1 MKRTIKVIAGA
12 VIAVLVMAALVA
24 AVALFLADRK
34 FNRVIP
40 VAVQAVPYAGGDE
53 VIRRGQYL
61 FETRGCAECHGA
73 DGNGRL
79 LADGRHG
86 MYIKTPNLTI
96 GAGGVASRYREVDWV
111 RTIRQGVK
119 PDGRPLRIMPAET
132 FNRLTDADLAA
143 IVAYV
148 RSLPPGDGS
157 GAEIH
162 LPLMFKVLYGLGVI
176 KDAEQRIDHSLP
188 PSTPVPEGPSVEYGE
203 YVANMC
209 IGCHGQGFSGGRIP
223 GGPPDWPAAAN
234 LTPGMGSVMPRYANL
249 AMFKAMLRSGRRPD
263 GSEVSK
269 VMPFASLAALSDND
283 VEAVYVFLKALPP
296 RAVGRH

>member
-1 MKRTIKVIAGA
+1 MKRGVKSIAKAVVAAALIGA
-12 VIAVLVMAALVA
+12 VVVATALI
-24 AVALFLADRK
+24 LATHK
-34 FNRVIP
+34 FHRVIHLD
-40 VAVQAVPYAGGDE
+40 VAAVPYAGGDE

-61 FETRGCAECHGA
+61 FQSRGCAECHGA

-86 MYIKTPNLTI
+86 MYIKTPNLTR

-111 RTIRQGVK
+111 RTIRHGVK
-119 PDGRPLRIMPAET
+119 PDGHPLRVMPAET

-162 LPLMFKVLYGLGVI
+162 FPLMYRVLYGLGVI
-176 KDAEQRIDHSLP
+176 KDAAQRIDHSLP
-188 PSTPVPEGPSVEYGE
+188 PSTPVPIGPTAAYGK

-209 IGCHGQGFSGGRIP
+209 IGCHGPGLSGGRVP
-223 GGPPDWPAAAN
+223 DGPPDWPPAAN
-234 LTPGMGSVMPRYANL
+234 LTPGAGSVLPRYSSL
-249 AMFKAMLRSGRRPD
+249 AKFKAMLRTGRRPD
-263 GSEVSK
+263 GSKVSK
-269 VMPFASLAALSDND
+269 VMPFDSLAALSDND
-283 VEAVYVFLKALPP
+283 IEALYRFLKALPP
-296 RAVGRH
+296 RAAGRH